1 MFTTAAPVPLAPGRL
16 LVDAEEIEATR
27 AAFVEAINELAPLL
41 RQAQHALVSWPAAS
55 DEVSRDAA
63 GEQTRR
69 GVQSEDSALAV
80 LTVYLAELFHAV
92 EQLDAAAAQYR
103 AAEDTATANLRV

>member
-1 MFTTAAPVPLAPGRL
+1 MFTTAAPVQHAPGRL

-41 RQAQHALVSWPAAS
+41 RQAQHNLISWPAAS
-55 DEVSRDAA
+55 DEVSRAAA

-92 EQLDAAAAQYR
+92 EQLDAAAAEYR
-103 AAEDTATANLRV
+103 AAEQSATTGFRV

>member
-1 MFTTAAPVPLAPGRL
+1 MFESATPAPASRL
-16 LVDAEEIEATR
+16 LVDPSAIEATR

-41 RQAQHALVSWPAAS
+41 RKAQHSLVALPAAS
-55 DEVSRDAA
+55 DAVSAAAA

-69 GVQSEDSALAV
+69 GVRSEDSALAV

-92 EQLDAAAAQYR
+92 EQLDAATASYL
-103 AAEDTATANLRV
+103 AAEDTAAAALRSG